1 MKTIM
6 LGKKGPQVSQIGLGC
21 MGMSDFYGSK
31 ETRND
36 KESLA
41 TINAAVEAGINFFD
55 TGDYY
60 GMGHNELLLRE
71 AIRGRRDKFFISV
84 KFGALRG
91 TNGEFSG
98 VDTRPVAV
106 KNFISYSLQRLG
118 TDYIDLYQP
127 GRVDPQVPIEETVG
141 AIADLIKEGKV
152 RYLGLS
158 EATAEQIRKAHKVHP
173 VSAVQIEYSL
183 ASRVAESKIL
193 PTTRELGISLVA
205 YGALSRGLLSGQS
218 TPLQPGDFRN
228 YLPRFS
234 PGNRER
240 NDELVNEL
248 KKLADSKGV
257 TAAQLAL
264 AWVLHQSEEDIVTL
278 MGTSKRARL
287 LENLKCQD
295 IQLTAEDLAFLDK
308 TFHEGAFAGD
318 RYPEFITDVVR

>member
-6 LGKKGPQVSQIGLGC
+6 LGKNGPQVSRIGLGC

-31 ETRND
+31 ETRDD

-41 TINAAVEAGINFFD
+41 TIDTAVQSGINFFD

-71 AIRGRRDKFFISV
+71 AMKGRREKFFLSV

-91 TNGEFSG
+91 TNGEFKG
-98 VDTRPVAV
+98 VDIRPVAL

-127 GRVDPQVPIEETVG
+127 GRIDPQVPIEETVG
-141 AIADLIKEGKV
+141 AIADLINVGKV
-152 RYLGLS
+152 RFLGLS

-173 VSAVQIEYSL
+173 VTAVQIEYSL
-183 ASRVAESKIL
+183 ASRVIESKIL

-205 YGALSRGLLSGQS
+205 YGALSRGLLSGK
-218 TPLQPGDFRN
+218 TAPFQPSDFRN
-228 YLPRFS
+228 NLPRFM

-240 NDELVNEL
+240 NEELINEL
-248 KKLADSKGV
+248 RKMADIKGV

-264 AWVLHQSEEDIVTL
+264 AWVLHQGEDIVTL
-278 MGTSKRARL
+278 IGTTKRARL
-287 LENLKCQD
+287 LENLKCES
-295 IQLTAEDLAFLDK
+295 IQLSPQDLDFLDR
-308 TFHEGAFAGD
+308 TFHESAFAGD
-318 RYPEFITDVVR
+318 RYPEFVTDVVR

>member
-1 MKTIM
+1 M
-6 LGKKGPQVSQIGLGC
+6 LGKNGPQVSRIGLGC
-21 MGMSDFYGSK
+21 MGMSDMYGSK
-31 ETRND
+31 ETRDD

-41 TINAAVEAGINFFD
+41 TIDTAFQSGINFFD

-71 AIRGRRDKFFISV
+71 AMRGRRDKFFISV

-91 TNGEFSG
+91 THGEFNG
-98 VDTRPVAV
+98 VDARPVAV

-127 GRVDPQVPIEETVG
+127 GRIDPQVPIEETVG
-141 AIADLIKEGKV
+141 AIADLIDEGKV

-158 EATAEQIRKAHKVHP
+158 EATAEQIRKDHKVHP

-183 ASRVAESKIL
+183 ASRIIESKIL
-193 PTTRELGISLVA
+193 PTTRELGIGLVA
-205 YGALSRGLLSGQS
+205 YGALSRGLLSGKTTS
-218 TPLQPGDFRN
+218 SLEPSDFRN

-248 KKLADSKGV
+248 RKLADSKGV

-264 AWVLHQSEEDIVTL
+264 AWVLHQGEDIVTL
-278 MGTSKRARL
+278 TGTTKKMRL
-287 LENLKCQD
+287 LENLKCES
-295 IQLTAEDLAFLDK
+295 IQLSAEDLNFLDK
-308 TFHEGAFAGD
+308 TFHEGALAGD
-318 RYPEFITDVVR
+318 RYPEFVTDIVR

>member
-1 MKTIM
+1 MKTIT
-6 LGKKGPQVSQIGLGC
+6 LGKNGPQVSRIGLGC

-31 ETRND
+31 ETRDD

-41 TINAAVEAGINFFD
+41 TIDAAVQSGINFFD

-71 AIRGRRDKFFISV
+71 AMKGRREKFFISV

-91 TNGEFSG
+91 SHGEFNG
-98 VDTRPVAV
+98 VDTRPVAI

-127 GRVDPQVPIEETVG
+127 GRVDPQVPIEETAG
-141 AIADLIKEGKV
+141 TIADLINEGKV

-183 ASRVAESKIL
+183 ASRVVESKIL

-205 YGALSRGLLSGQS
+205 YGAISRGLLSGKS
-218 TPLQPGDFRN
+218 TSLEPSDFRN

-234 PGNRER
+234 PGNREQ
-240 NDELVNEL
+240 NDKLVNEL
-248 KKLADSKGV
+248 KKLADSKGM
-257 TAAQLAL
+257 TAAQMAL
-264 AWVLHQSEEDIVTL
+264 AWVLHQGEDIVTL
-278 MGTSKRARL
+278 IGTTKKMRL
-287 LENLKCQD
+287 LENLKCES
-295 IQLTAEDLAFLDK
+295 IQLSDEDLDFLDK
-308 TFHEGAFAGD
+308 TFHEGALAGD
-318 RYPEFITDVVR
+318 RYPEFVTDIVR